1 MPPRKVPHR
10 IRPTL
15 DERLITARGFRRLDA
30 RGLAVPRNIFVEELV
45 HTPIEEQG
53 TEIVE
58 RKGIGHPDSVADGLA
73 ETVSRALSRMYLER
87 FGRILHHNTDQ
98 VEVVGGQSAPKF
110 GGGMFL
116 EPAYILLVG
125 RATTVVNG
133 ERLPYRTTAMEA
145 ARDYLRRTC
154 TNLNVDADVTLDCKI
169 GQGSVDL
176 RGLYDTQKHLAND
189 TSFGVGF
196 APFSETETLV
206 LKTEELINGSLKK
219 DLKEVGQDIK
229 VMGVR
234 QGDSIR
240 LTIAAALV
248 DRYVPD
254 KGHYASVIEE
264 LRERVIDHAARH
276 TKRRVTV
283 DVNTGD
289 DPAAGIFYLT
299 VTGLSW
305 ENGDD
310 GSVGRGNR
318 VSGLITPYRPMSM
331 EAAAGKNPVTHV
343 GKLYNILSFDIAD
356 RIVAENEGKVKEVW
370 VRIVSQIG
378 KPIDEPQAAAA
389 QIIPEKGTKIASIR
403 KEAEAI
409 VDEELAKIYKLTDR
423 LVAGKARVF

>member
-196 APFSETETLV
+196 APFSETERLV
-206 LKTEELINGSLKK
+206 LKTEELINGPLKK
-219 DLKEVGQDIK
+219 ELKEVGQDIK

>member
-196 APFSETETLV
+196 APFSETERLV
-206 LKTEELINGSLKK
+206 LKTEELINGPLKK
-219 DLKEVGQDIK
+219 ELKEVGQDIK

-356 RIVAENEGKVKEVW
+356 RIVAENKGKVKEVW

>member
-1 MPPRKVPHR
+1 MAATAVIPIGEYCMPPRKVPHR

-30 RGLAVPRNIFVEELV
+30 RGLAGPRNISGEELAP
-45 HTPIEEQG
+45 TPIEEQG

-196 APFSETETLV
+196 APFSETERLV
-206 LKTEELINGSLKK
+206 LKTEELINGPLKK
-219 DLKEVGQDIK
+219 ELKEVGQDIK

-264 LRERVIDHAARH
+264 LR
-276 TKRRVTV
+276 
-283 DVNTGD
+283 G
-289 DPAAGIFYLT
+289 G
-299 VTGLSW
+299 
-305 ENGDD
+305 
-310 GSVGRGNR
+310 
-318 VSGLITPYRPMSM
+318 
-331 EAAAGKNPVTHV
+331 
-343 GKLYNILSFDIAD
+343 
-356 RIVAENEGKVKEVW
+356 
-370 VRIVSQIG
+370 
-378 KPIDEPQAAAA
+378 
-389 QIIPEKGTKIASIR
+389 
-403 KEAEAI
+403 
-409 VDEELAKIYKLTDR
+409 
-423 LVAGKARVF
+423 

>member
-1 MPPRKVPHR
+1 M
-10 IRPTL
+10 
-15 DERLITARGFRRLDA
+15 D
-30 RGLAVPRNIFVEELV
+30 
-45 HTPIEEQG
+45 
-53 TEIVE
+53 
-58 RKGIGHPDSVADGLA
+58 
-73 ETVSRALSRMYLER
+73 LER

-125 RATTVVNG
+125 RATTVVHG
-133 ERLPYRTTAMEA
+133 ERLPYRTTAVEA
-145 ARDYLRRTC
+145 ARDYLRKTC

-206 LKTEELINGSLKK
+206 LKTEELINGPLKK
-219 DLKEVGQDIK
+219 DLREVGQDIK

-234 QGDSIR
+234 HGDSIR

-248 DRYVPD
+248 DRFVPD
-254 KGHYASVIEE
+254 KGHYRNVVQE
-264 LRERVIDHAARH
+264 LRERVLDNAVKHADRAV
-276 TKRRVTV
+276 KV
-283 DVNTGD
+283 DINTGD
-289 DPAAGIFYLT
+289 NPDAGIYYLT

-331 EAAAGKNPVTHV
+331 EAAAGKDPVTHV
-343 GKLYNILSFDIAD
+343 GKLYNILSFE
-356 RIVAENEGKVKEVW
+356 VAERLVKENRGRVKEVW
-370 VRIVSQIG
+370 IRIVSQIG
-378 KPIDEPQAAAA
+378 KPIDEPQAATA
-389 QIIPEKGTKIASIR
+389 QIIPANGT
-403 KEAEAI
+403 
-409 VDEELAKIYKLTDR
+409 
-423 LVAGKARVF
+423 

>member
-1 MPPRKVPHR
+1 V
-10 IRPTL
+10 T
-15 DERLITARGFRRLDA
+15 
-30 RGLAVPRNIFVEELV
+30 RNIFVEELV

-73 ETVSRALSRMYLER
+73 EAVSRSLSKMYMDR

-110 GGGMFL
+110 GGGVFL

-133 ERLPYRTTAMEA
+133 ERLPYRTVAIQA
-145 ARDYLRRTC
+145 AHDYLANSC
-154 TNLNVDADVTLDCKI
+154 TNLNVDADVILDCKI
-169 GQGSVDL
+169 GQGSADL

-196 APFSETETLV
+196 APFSETETVV
-206 LKTEELINGSLKK
+206 LQTEQLINGPLKK

-234 QGDSIR
+234 HGDSIR
-240 LTIAAALV
+240 LTIAAAMV

-254 KGHYASVIEE
+254 KDHYRNVVQE
-264 LRERVIDHAARH
+264 LRERVLDNAVKFTDREV
-276 TKRRVTV
+276 KV
-283 DVNTGD
+283 DINTGD
-289 DPAAGIFYLT
+289 NYDNGIYYLT

-343 GKLYNILSFDIAD
+343 GKLYNLLSFEIAE
-356 RIVAENEGKVKEVW
+356 RLVKENPGRVKEVW
-370 VRIVSQIG
+370 IRIVSQIG
-378 KPIDEPQAAAA
+378 KPIDEPQAATA
-389 QIIPEKGTKIASIR
+389 QIIPEKGTHISAIQKD
-403 KEAEAI
+403 AEVMI
-409 VDEELAKIYKLTDR
+409 DEELAKIYKLTDR
-423 LVAGKARVF
+423 IVAGQCRVF

>member
-1 MPPRKVPHR
+1 VS
-10 IRPTL
+10 
-15 DERLITARGFRRLDA
+15 
-30 RGLAVPRNIFVEELV
+30 RNIFVEELV

-53 TEIVE
+53 DEIVE
-58 RKGIGHPDSVADGLA
+58 RKGIGHPDSIADGLA
-73 ETVSRALSRMYLER
+73 ETVSVALCKMYLKR

-98 VEVVGGQSAPKF
+98 VEVVGGQSAPYF
-110 GGGMFL
+110 GGGVFL

-125 RATTVVNG
+125 RATTIVNG
-133 ERLPYRTTAMEA
+133 ERLPYRTTAIQA
-145 ARDYLRRTC
+145 AHNYLTKTC

-176 RGLYDTQKHLAND
+176 RGLYDTQKQLAND

-196 APFSETETLV
+196 APFSELETLT
-206 LKTEELINGSLKK
+206 LQTELLINGPLKT

-234 QGDSIR
+234 HKDDMR
-240 LTIAAALV
+240 LTIAAAFV
-248 DRYVPD
+248 DKHVPD
-254 KGHYASVIEE
+254 KDHYRSVVEE
-264 LRERVIDHAARH
+264 LKERVLDNAVKYTDR
-276 TKRRVTV
+276 TVKV

-289 DPAAGIFYLT
+289 NYDAGIFYLT

-318 VSGLITPYRPMSM
+318 PSGLITPYRPMSM

-343 GKLYNILSFDIAD
+343 GKLYNLLSFDIAD
-356 RIVAENEGKVKEVW
+356 RIVREHEGKVKEVW
-370 VRIVSQIG
+370 VRSVSQIG

-389 QIIPEKGTKIASIR
+389 QIIPEKGASLKSIQ
-403 KEAEAI
+403 KDAEALI
-409 VDEELAKIYKLTDR
+409 DEELENIYKLTDR
-423 LVAGKARVF
+423 IVQGKARCF

>member
-196 APFSETETLV
+196 APFSETERLV
-206 LKTEELINGSLKK
+206 LKTEELINGPLKK
-219 DLKEVGQDIK
+219 ELKEVGQDIK

-264 LRERVIDHAARH
+264 LRGRVIDHAARH